1 MTPKQAWMI
10 TTASLLIFAFDPV
23 QADTTTPPQTQPA
36 LNITGTIQSLD
47 LTNNTVVINDAVGNR
62 HAATIDKTARVYR
75 GGSAVPFSAL
85 KVGDRVSVQL
95 PNPAAAPTTPP
106 AQAQ

>member
-1 MTPKQAWMI
+1 MTPKHAWMI
-10 TTASLLIFAFDPV
+10 TTASLLMFVFGPLR
-23 QADTTTPPQTQPA
+23 ADTTTPPQVQPA

-62 HAATIDKTARVYR
+62 HDATIDKTASVYR
-75 GGSAVPFSAL
+75 GGSAVPFSDL

-95 PNPAAAPTTPP
+95 PNPATVPTTPP
-106 AQAQ
+106 AQ